1 MNHGDRVGFEGVEM
15 EETDGSHVDH
25 GADSRSGG
33 NDGSR
38 GPDTIDKNADR
49 RDARSRAQRLK
60 KLLELL
66 DVQGPV
72 AEEIVADL
80 QSLLPPQHRMS
91 SDEDVVERLKSLLL
105 RDSKSPLGTALS
117 HSGAKLDIA
126 SDSTVRSQDRLD
138 DILAEGD
145 ERLLQAY
152 VANERLRGVLATQ
165 VGEHEAMRKA
175 LIAELARRYTV
186 LEQWRYKLPKYLMPV
201 IAVLL
206 KAKVKRDDLR
216 LGKTLLSDIID
227 LVVAHSKQREV
238 SRESLVE
245 AARLAEAQFDSL
257 INEGAQTDD
266 CNGTKEVSPEPFEA
280 AESRLKPFHDNLRTA
295 WHRSKDEHTE
305 AKLRPY
311 SWLSQAGAGLDAFG
325 RPVFRDAEDFEAAI
339 RYLVEQNRAEF
350 SS

>member
-1 MNHGDRVGFEGVEM
+1 M
-15 EETDGSHVDH
+15 EEADGSHIDH
-25 GADSRSGG
+25 GADSRSSGVNG
-33 NDGSR
+33 PS
-38 GPDTIDKNADR
+38 GPDTMEKNADR

-60 KLLELL
+60 KLLESLEVEGAMA
-66 DVQGPV
+66 D
-72 AEEIVADL
+72 EIVADL

-91 SDEDVVERLKSLLL
+91 SDEDVAERLNSLLM

-126 SDSTVRSQDRLD
+126 SESTVRSQDRLN

-206 KAKVKRDDLR
+206 AAKVKRDDLR
-216 LGKTLLSDIID
+216 LGNTLLGDIID
-227 LVVAHSKQREV
+227 LVAARSNDPEINRIG
-238 SRESLVE
+238 LLE
-245 AARLAEAQFDSL
+245 AAGFAEDQFDSL
-257 INEGAQTDD
+257 IEDSVENGEDSLTDD
-266 CNGTKEVSPEPFEA
+266 DAPEPFEV
-280 AESRLKPFHDNLRTA
+280 AESRLKPIHDDLQKKWR
-295 WHRSKDEHTE
+295 RSKSEDSQAEFT
-305 AKLRPY
+305 PY
-311 SWLSQAGAGLDAFG
+311 QWLLQAGAGLDEFG
-325 RPVFRDAEDFEAAI
+325 RPVFKDPKDFEAAV
-339 RYLVEQNRAEF
+339 RYLVESNRAEF
-350 SS
+350 GA